1 MPLHAQDGRPAGGL
15 DGQREP
21 AGVPSHHAQVSSHVL
36 DALVMVGGHLGGA
49 AQGHGEVAVDVDL
62 RLHASG
68 LAAGGGVLGQVHGQ
82 VAVQAATLGD
92 HDELQA
98 AADAQHRQPD
108 PSGGAVQRGLEGI
121 PCWIGGHIGGQRVL
135 AEPGRVEIGAAGE
148 HHRVEDRKSTRLNS
162 SHVAIS
168 YAVFC
173 LKKKKTLSIE
183 KRSEAPT
190 SLWTVKCEVV
200 CIKKATDTQVI
211 MWDKAFVISTANRS
225 RIVNSAAVGL

>member
-68 LAAGGGVLGQVHGQ
+68 
-82 VAVQAATLGD
+82 
-92 HDELQA
+92 
-98 AADAQHRQPD
+98 
-108 PSGGAVQRGLEGI
+108 
-121 PCWIGGHIGGQRVL
+121 
-135 AEPGRVEIGAAGE
+135 
-148 HHRVEDRKSTRLNS
+148 DRKSTRLNS
-162 SHVAIS
+162 SHVASS

-173 LKKKKTLSIE
+173 LKKKQYTP
-183 KRSEAPT
+183 AY
-190 SLWTVKCEVV
+190 
-200 CIKKATDTQVI
+200 
-211 MWDKAFVISTANRS
+211 
-225 RIVNSAAVGL
+225 